1 MILELWIVEDFRLCK
16 PPPTD
21 SSCNNLRKICRML
34 LKCWSMA
41 LSIQQGNYFESLFQ
55 YLVSSFSTE
64 FPPWFPGIFLSLYRI
79 PMSRLKIDVE
89 TMVRKDRLK
98 SYMRYWR
105 HWSQY
110 CQRYS
115 SKPFF
120 SIIRYSPFGNIAC
133 QFDKGLAALL
143 PPRARERGGSAGLEV
158 FSSVVSEIKSKR
170 K

>member
-16 PPPTD
+16 TPPMD

-34 LKCWSMA
+34 LKCWLMA

-55 YLVSSFSTE
+55 YLVSSFSNE

-98 SYMRYWR
+98 SYKRYWR
-105 HWSQY
+105 HWLQC

-115 SKPFF
+115 SMLFF
-120 SIIRYSPFGNIAC
+120 STIRCSPSGNIVC
-133 QFDKGLAALL
+133 QSDRGLVALL
-143 PPRARERGGSAGLEV
+143 PLRAKVRRGLAGLEA
-158 FSSVVSEIKSKR
+158 FSLVVSGITSSQ
-170 K
+170 